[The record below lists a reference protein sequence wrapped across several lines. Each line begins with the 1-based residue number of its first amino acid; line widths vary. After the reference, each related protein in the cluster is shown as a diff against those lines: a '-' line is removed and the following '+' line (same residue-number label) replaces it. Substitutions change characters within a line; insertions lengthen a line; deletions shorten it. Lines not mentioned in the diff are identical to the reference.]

1 MNTQERIGRQA
12 ISRQIRT
19 LLLVKRPSTRQQLA
33 SLLGLE
39 PDLEMIAPS
48 AAPLGAAELIA
59 QSRPDLVLFEVT
71 GEDSA
76 DLLELQ
82 AMDPESLPALIVLA
96 PSSGSAL
103 AAFDAHAVDYLLT
116 PLQPGLVQRA
126 LQRARECLE
135 LRDRRRVSTPRLHLL
150 EDLEAVPHYL
160 TRISVKQEDRVLFLK
175 VEDIAWIEASDNYV
189 ILHVGRQRFILRERL
204 SALEAA
210 LDPDQFFRI
219 NRSAL
224 INLSYLAELR
234 AMFKGEH
241 TVVLRDGSRLPLTR
255 EVHELEDLLKFA

>member
-1 MNTQERIGRQA
+1 MNTQERIGRHA

-19 LLLVKRPSTRQQLA
+19 LILAQCPSTRQQLA
-33 SLLGLE
+33 SLLGSE
-39 PDLEMIAPS
+39 SDLELIEPS
-48 AAPLGAAELIA
+48 AVPLGTADLIA
-59 QSRPDLVLFEVT
+59 QSRPELVLFEVT
-71 GEDSA
+71 GEGSA

-82 AMDPESLPALIVLA
+82 AMDPESLPALIVMA
-96 PSSGSAL
+96 SSSGHAM
-103 AAFDAHAVDYLLT
+103 AAFDAHAVDYVLT
-116 PLQPGLVQRA
+116 PLQPGPVKRA

-135 LRDRRRVSTPRLHLL
+135 LRDRRRVSTPRMHLL
-150 EDLEAVPHYL
+150 EDIESVPHYL

-175 VEDIAWIEASDNYV
+175 VEDIAWIEALDNYV
-189 ILHVGRQRFILRERL
+189 ILHVGRQRFTLRERL

>member
-1 MNTQERIGRQA
+1 MNTQEQIGRQA

-19 LLLVKRPSTRQQLA
+19 LILAQHSSTRQQLA
-33 SLLGLE
+33 ALLGLE

-48 AAPLGAAELIA
+48 DAPLGTAELIA
-59 QSRPDLVLFEVT
+59 QSRPDLVLLEVT
-71 GEDSA
+71 GEGSA

-82 AMDPESLPALIVLA
+82 AMDPESLPALIVIA
-96 PSSGSAL
+96 PTSGHAM

-160 TRISVKQEDRVLFLK
+160 TRLSVKQEDRVLFLK

-224 INLSYLAELR
+224 INLSYLTELR

-255 EVHELEDLLKFA
+255 EVQELEDLLKFA